1 MPVQQTGTAAGRSHS
16 VSAAADTGRVVDG
29 KVVPYSLSA
38 SRRTAG
44 PVAGSSALVPGAV
57 SAASKPKALKLP
69 AKGKPAPETLKTLK
83 APAPAAKTGYN
94 AKTSKALPPTN
105 ANQILY
111 SNADGTRTS
120 FQFQAPVNYKKPD
133 GSWTSISTTLVPA
146 GHAGSAAASA
156 SASPSASVSP
166 AATPDAWFETPEAAS
181 PAATPPS
188 TAAAVPSA
196 SAVPPASASPSP
208 SSAPSSAIAASLS
221 PSPSASGASPAGWT
235 EKSEADPESFAG
247 NASAADLVS
256 APVDGSHVVAFGISG
271 AQPAAGE
278 ASGSTVTYDGV
289 RSDSSVQFSAGTGM
303 VKESIVL
310 SSSSAP
316 DTWVFPLGLKG
327 LTAEMGPGGIV
338 EFADSAGRV
347 LAYVPPGF
355 MSDSKIDPHS
365 GDGAT
370 SYGVTYSLT
379 AVGGRQAIRMTLDK
393 SWLDSPD
400 RVYPVTVDPSV
411 KDEYTDGTTYV
422 QYPDDNDFSGDTE
435 IHAGTYDGGSDKA
448 KSFLSFPDVAS
459 GLKNDTVLG
468 ARLGVFNTWSYSC
481 SPREVYVYPVTSS
494 WSVTG
499 DKSWPGPSTGSAV
512 GRASFATGWVPLGST
527 SSPCPASWEGI
538 RLDQAGT
545 NLVNGW
551 THGSADNGL
560 ALGASDSDSY
570 AWKKF
575 GSDSSSGGN
584 PFLAVTYTTDG
595 ARYSLGSRT
604 PVANVTPTGNGKI
617 AVKVTNTGSSTWTS
631 SNGYEI
637 SYRAYNA
644 RGQEVAN
651 HPVFTAMPSTVSP
664 GQTVTVDVAV
674 NSLPAGSYA
683 LDFDMY
689 SGATGS
695 SPVSFSSQGIAPY
708 AMGLSVPEPPPVV
721 SAVYPPTG
729 FTSTTLQQQLSTSA
743 TGDGTLKYDF
753 TLTCEPLA
761 GQTCADSS
769 VSSGSISTPYW
780 TPPAA
785 DLDWD
790 IPYEWS
796 VTVSVTSGSDTSTT
810 TVGPVGIE
818 ADVPQPS
825 VTSSLGGSS
834 GQAYDPLSGNYT
846 TSATDAAVKSAGPAL
861 EIDRTYNSL
870 DPRTSGA
877 FGAGWSSLADASL
890 ADDTANSKTVL
901 VTLPTGQQMRF
912 GENGDGSYAAPE
924 GSPDALKGS
933 SSASWTL
940 RDSAGNRYA
949 FTGAGQLT
957 SITDENG
964 YAQDFAYNSSNQL
977 TTITDAI
984 SGRTLTLT
992 WSTPSGASYPHVATV
1007 ATQAPGSGDAAYTW
1021 TYSYTGDELTQ
1032 ACAPAVSGSGC
1043 TAYTYGSGSQY
1054 EQSVQDADPRVD
1066 WQLGENGDQA
1076 ARDTVI
1082 TNLGNDLGTYHNV
1095 TQGVAGPLAGSSQT
1109 AASFDGTDSSVSLP
1123 SGLISEDTDVSV
1135 GLWFKAGSSSTGGV
1149 LYGYS
1154 TDSLS
1159 NSGGNSAHHVPALYI
1174 GANGELYGEFYNGS
1188 ADPLHASSSVEDG
1201 NWHYAVL
1208 SGDSSSQS
1216 LFLDGS
1222 LVGTLSGQIDQLN
1235 QTVDTIGAG
1244 FWESWPEDTQGGTA

>member
-1 MPVQQTGTAAGRSHS
+1 
-16 VSAAADTGRVVDG
+16 
-29 KVVPYSLSA
+29 
-38 SRRTAG
+38 
-44 PVAGSSALVPGAV
+44 
-57 SAASKPKALKLP
+57 LP
-69 AKGKPAPETLKTLK
+69 R
-83 APAPAAKTGYN
+83 
-94 AKTSKALPPTN
+94 PP
-105 ANQILY
+105 I
-111 SNADGTRTS
+111 G
-120 FQFQAPVNYKKPD
+120 
-133 GSWTSISTTLVPA
+133 
-146 GHAGSAAASA
+146 
-156 SASPSASVSP
+156 
-166 AATPDAWFETPEAAS
+166 
-181 PAATPPS
+181 
-188 TAAAVPSA
+188 
-196 SAVPPASASPSP
+196 
-208 SSAPSSAIAASLS
+208 
-221 PSPSASGASPAGWT
+221 
-235 EKSEADPESFAG
+235 
-247 NASAADLVS
+247 
-256 APVDGSHVVAFGISG
+256 
-271 AQPAAGE
+271 
-278 ASGSTVTYDGV
+278 
-289 RSDSSVQFSAGTGM
+289 
-303 VKESIVL
+303 
-310 SSSSAP
+310 
-316 DTWVFPLGLKG
+316 
-327 LTAEMGPGGIV
+327 
-338 EFADSAGRV
+338 
-347 LAYVPPGF
+347 
-355 MSDSKIDPHS
+355 
-365 GDGAT
+365 
-370 SYGVTYSLT
+370 
-379 AVGGRQAIRMTLDK
+379 
-393 SWLDSPD
+393 
-400 RVYPVTVDPSV
+400 
-411 KDEYTDGTTYV
+411 
-422 QYPDDNDFSGDTE
+422 
-435 IHAGTYDGGSDKA
+435 
-448 KSFLSFPDVAS
+448 
-459 GLKNDTVLG
+459 
-468 ARLGVFNTWSYSC
+468 
-481 SPREVYVYPVTSS
+481 
-494 WSVTG
+494 
-499 DKSWPGPSTGSAV
+499 
-512 GRASFATGWVPLGST
+512 
-527 SSPCPASWEGI
+527 
-538 RLDQAGT
+538 
-545 NLVNGW
+545 
-551 THGSADNGL
+551 
-560 ALGASDSDSY
+560 GASDSDSY

-595 ARYSLGSRT
+595 AKYSLGSRT

-1109 AASFDGTDSSVSLP
+1109 AASFDGTDSSVWLP

-1244 FWESWPEDTQGGTA
+1244 FWESWPEDTQGGTAIPSTLDGNPYAYANGNPLTGTDPTGHFMELQPGGGAAVAAPATVGCLAFIEICAAGVGAVAVGAGIGFGIWYLTGGSSGPGSQSLPGSGNFLQQYLDGLSAPGSGGAGLSPTTATPDDAQSPDDYLQDNPGSSLDDGAIPGPCGFYACPPPPPPPPPQDIYAEGAKIQKASKSLLDDQVITRVVKDVTSASKLLGGAGSIKETVKPATTTVQGTTAGSSNITTSNAGDVDENTIFQQIIQDIGIPEEPGPETQLQPASAGSGNGGRGTTTGVAAGSDDSGGNGNGGPSFGSRLASLAKNAASKVWPGWKQVGIGAVSGAASNYLSGVEQKQTGSQLWEDIGLGAVTGAASNLGSGPVAGLVAGAGSGFLNGAGSQMIGTRSSKVNYGWAGVDAVLGAAENYTGYRMAKNLPTDGDSSPGNYASGGAGIFASGICGWLDNSEVQKNDYGIVKSADC